1 MHITGGTRYQ
11 RLLKQ
16 GRLRRRKVATNEDP
30 TNAQPVRNIAC
41 PGEELKLMFIFASSI
56 TKVIKTPISPRGMAS
71 TKQTTRASTGD
82 LAATGESTQSVFI
95 AVSKVSFLSRTIEE
109 WRAGGKPQFNQTA
122 SSASLSLACSKCIHL
137 RMVGARSIKT
147 DWNDTARLRVSPPT
161 FTWMYLIDTKWDFS
175 CLARSCGLTFH
186 RPL

>member
-95 AVSKVSFLSRTIEE
+95 AVSKVSFLSRTLNVVARRHRTH
-109 WRAGGKPQFNQTA
+109 RAKRTKKLVRRCHPRRVRFVWFHVVGCVVHPNLPRPRCDQSTRTGIQDPE
-122 SSASLSLACSKCIHL
+122 SIL
-137 RMVGARSIKT
+137 RKYTR
-147 DWNDTARLRVSPPT
+147 
-161 FTWMYLIDTKWDFS
+161 
-175 CLARSCGLTFH
+175 
-186 RPL
+186 

>member
-11 RLLKQ
+11 RLLKE

-30 TNAQPVRNIAC
+30 TNAQPTKNIAS

-56 TKVIKTPISPRGMAS
+56 NKVIKIPMSPRGMAS

-95 AVSKVSFLSRTIEE
+95 AVSKSSFLAETLWLRLAPARRPPVDLRIERE
-109 WRAGGKPQFNQTA
+109 
-122 SSASLSLACSKCIHL
+122 
-137 RMVGARSIKT
+137 V
-147 DWNDTARLRVSPPT
+147 
-161 FTWMYLIDTKWDFS
+161 S
-175 CLARSCGLTFH
+175 CLVQIVGYRTGTRSARPIQHPLTKTNENELRHDTRNLH
-186 RPL
+186 RTRRP